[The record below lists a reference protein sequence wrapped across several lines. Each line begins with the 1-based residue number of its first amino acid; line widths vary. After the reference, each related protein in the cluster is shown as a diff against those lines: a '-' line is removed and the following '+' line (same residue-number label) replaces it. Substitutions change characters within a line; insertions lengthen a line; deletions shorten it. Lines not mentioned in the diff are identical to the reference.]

1 MNIELKKSE
10 SMKIKLFDY
19 QIKQISLA
27 EDIER
32 YCKHNDIIAFD
43 VFDDGILVGFAML
56 RKYDLGKW
64 FLWNYAID
72 KNHQGRGLGKVAL
85 LEIISLMKEEYNLTE
100 LTTTYIYENDIAG
113 ELYTKMGFEIT
124 DIVDEKDCHEVNM
137 LLRV

>member
-43 VFDDGILVGFAML
+43 VFDDGILVGFA
-56 RKYDLGKW
+56 
-64 FLWNYAID
+64 
-72 KNHQGRGLGKVAL
+72 
-85 LEIISLMKEEYNLTE
+85 
-100 LTTTYIYENDIAG
+100 
-113 ELYTKMGFEIT
+113 
-124 DIVDEKDCHEVNM
+124 C
-137 LLRV
+137 